1 MATEVIMP
9 KLGLTMI
16 EGKIVKWFKKEG
28 DPVKKGEPIVEI
40 TTEKIANVVESPE
53 TGVLLKILVQAGNTV
68 PVLTRIAWVGQ
79 PGEKIEEVEAAE
91 AAAAGAPASA
101 AAGQESPR
109 IAVAEAETPIGTA
122 GEPLNERTAEAG
134 ETSLRSLRSR
144 QRVSPAARRLAEEH
158 GIDVDSLKGTGPG
171 GRVVTEDVQRAIE
184 ERKARGVAPEPSPAP
199 AKETAP
205 RAPAPL
211 AAPAARTVAEV
222 AGGVPYVIE
231 PLSEMRRVIAE
242 RMYESLASTAQS
254 TLTAE
259 VDVTDLVRLR
269 ESLLH
274 KVEVAHGVR
283 LSPTDFIVKAAALAL
298 SAHPNVN
305 VSFTGVEIVKK
316 TEINIGV
323 AVDLGQGLIVPVV
336 RNVDKKGVVAISK
349 EIKSLV
355 EKARNGRL
363 SPDDVRGGTFTVSN
377 LGMFGV
383 DAFTPVLNPPESAIL
398 GMGRIVKKPI
408 YVGEDLLPRHVM
420 VLSLTTD
427 HRVIDGAPA
436 ARFLFTLR
444 EFLENPEMLLLS

>member
-16 EGKIVKWFKKEG
+16 EGKIVKWLKKEG

-79 PGEKIEEVEAAE
+79 PGEKIEEAE
-91 AAAAGAPASA
+91 AAAGAPASSA
-101 AAGQESPR
+101 ADGEPPR
-109 IAVAEAETPIGTA
+109 SATAEGKTPIGTT
-122 GEPLNERTAEAG
+122 GEPLNEKTAEAE

-144 QRVSPAARRLAEEH
+144 QRVSPAARKLAEEH

-184 ERKARGVAPEPSPAP
+184 ERKARGVTTEPSPAP

-205 RAPAPL
+205 RAPAP
-211 AAPAARTVAEV
+211 AAPLTRTVAEV

-231 PLSEMRRVIAE
+231 PLSEMRRIIAE
-242 RMYESLASTAQS
+242 RMYQSLASTAQS

-305 VSFTGVEIVKK
+305 VSFTGAEIVKK

-336 RNVDKKGVVAISK
+336 RNADKKGVVAISK

-363 SPDDVRGGTFTVSN
+363 SPDDVTGGTFTVSN

-398 GMGRIVKKPI
+398 GVGRIVKKPV

-436 ARFLFTLR
+436 ARFLLTLR
-444 EFLENPEMLLLS
+444 ELLEDPEMLLLS